1 MIRHLAKS
9 IAIVAAIP
17 TVFAASAALANDG
30 TSDAATSMAAPLQA
44 LTDFLTNSGGSLI
57 IIAGVIFGA
66 ATFMLTQRAAP
77 AAIALG
83 VGMFVGYGA
92 PAITSLAGITAE
104 MPDHLPVVE
113 LLADGAATDVVT
125 LDPTEYTPLEG

>member
-1 MIRHLAKS
+1 MNSIKKLHIAVTSMVVLA
-9 IAIVAAIP
+9 AAP
-17 TVFAASAALANDG
+17 AFANDG

-44 LTDFLTNSGGSLI
+44 LTDFLNNSGGSLI

-113 LLADGAATDVVT
+113 LMADGAATDVVT
-125 LDPTEYTPLEG
+125 LDPTEYMPLEG

>member
-1 MIRHLAKS
+1 MNKHITK
-9 IAIVAAIP
+9 VY
-17 TVFAASAALANDG
+17 AASLVLLTTPAFANDG
-30 TSDAATSMAAPLQA
+30 TSDAATSMSAPLQA
-44 LTDFLTNSGGSLI
+44 LTDFLNNSGGSLI

-113 LLADGAATDVVT
+113 LMVDGAATDVVT
-125 LDPTEYTPLEG
+125 LDPTEYTSLEG

>member
-1 MIRHLAKS
+1 MKKHIIK
-9 IAIVAAIP
+9 VY
-17 TVFAASAALANDG
+17 AASLALLATPAFANDG
-30 TSDAATSMAAPLQA
+30 TTDAATSMAAPLQA
-44 LTDFLTNSGGSLI
+44 LTDFLNNSGGSLI

-113 LLADGAATDVVT
+113 LLADGAAADVVT
-125 LDPTEYTPLEG
+125 LDRTEYTPLEG

>member
-1 MIRHLAKS
+1 MNSIKKLHIAVTSMVVLA
-9 IAIVAAIP
+9 AAP
-17 TVFAASAALANDG
+17 AFANDG

-44 LTDFLTNSGGSLI
+44 LTDFLNNSGGSLI

-66 ATFMLTQRAAP
+66 ATFMITQRAGA

-92 PAITSLAGITAE
+92 PSITALAGITAE

-113 LLADGAATDVVT
+113 LMADGAATDVVT